1 MTYSLDFRQRVLKIK
16 AEERLSMSE
25 VADRFGIGV
34 ASVMRWSKSIEPK
47 TVRQRP
53 AIKLDMEALKKDVEL
68 YPDAYLKERASRFN
82 VTHMSIWFALKRL
95 NVTCKKNS
103 TAPQSRSRKKFYVLP
118 EH

>member
-16 AEERLSMSE
+16 AEEELSMSE
-25 VADRFGIGV
+25 VANRFGVGV
-34 ASVMRWSKSIEPK
+34 ASVMRWSKVIEQK
-47 TVRQRP
+47 LTRQRP

-68 YPDAYLKERASRFN
+68 HPDAYLKERASRFN

-103 TAPQSRSRKKFYVLP
+103 TASQSGSRKTQCVLP